1 MSMKPN
7 EKHSIED
14 ALSEDKII
22 DILKNV
28 QSGPITYSKVK
39 LILDIHIYN
48 YYNKSFFPSISL
60 LLRTINY

>member
-1 MSMKPN
+1 MKPN
-7 EKHSIED
+7 EKHTIED

-39 LILDIHIYN
+39 LLLDTYI
-48 YYNKSFFPSISL
+48 
-60 LLRTINY
+60 

>member
-1 MSMKPN
+1 MKPN

-39 LILDIHIYN
+39 LIYIHTTITIN
-48 YYNKSFFPSISL
+48 HFPL
-60 LLRTINY
+60 LLVYY

>member
-1 MSMKPN
+1 MKPN

>member
-14 ALSEDKII
+14 ALSEEKII

-39 LILDIHIYN
+39 LILDIHIY
-48 YYNKSFFPSISL
+48 I
-60 LLRTINY
+60 